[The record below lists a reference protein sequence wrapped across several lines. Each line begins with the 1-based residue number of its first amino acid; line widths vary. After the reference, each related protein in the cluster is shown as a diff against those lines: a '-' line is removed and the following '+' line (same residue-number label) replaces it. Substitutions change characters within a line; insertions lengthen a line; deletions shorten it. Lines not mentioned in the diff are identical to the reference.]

1 MGCVLSEHRRS
12 YLSEEWGVEAHMP
25 KAKQL
30 KLTRFPFSL
39 RCIVASTVAFGAAH
53 DVAHAQVASNPINP
67 GSLAP
72 TREEVE
78 APKQTVAPPATKI
91 AIDPRKAF
99 ESGPCPLRESDVHVA
114 LNSVRFLGPGDDK
127 ISPELATLLASVSI
141 PTTGDQPIAAV
152 CDVRDEANAVLRRA
166 GYVASVQ
173 IPPQEIK
180 DGELQ
185 LVVVAARITEIV
197 VRGNADRYRN
207 VLRPRIE
214 QLKALYPLNEHDA
227 ERILLLAGDVPGLNV
242 QLVLRSAGT
251 KPGEV
256 IGDMTVEA
264 TPLQVI
270 VNVQNAGSRQ
280 LGRELGTIR
289 ADYFGLTGL
298 SDRTFLA
305 LSNSAQ
311 FREQHV
317 IQAGH
322 EIGIGGN
329 GFRVGIRGSYAI
341 SQPTITSLSLR
352 SRTVIAGLD
361 LAYPLIRQVNS
372 GLTAWAGFEYINQE
386 TRVQSGAQ
394 RVPFTRDK
402 ISVAYARLDGFTG
415 ELRADGTSLWN
426 LQGSLELRKGINV
439 FNPSPKSRISGGF
452 SPSRFEGDGRA
463 TVVRGTIDATWFPV
477 HNVSI
482 NATGFG
488 QWSNKALLNLEEF
501 SIGNLT
507 YGRGFDPGANGADRT
522 VAFRIEP
529 RVRLT
534 SAGPAEKP
542 NKFQLE
548 VSAFYDNIHI
558 WNKDTGAIE
567 TRRTLDSIGGGVR
580 AIIAGKLVL
589 DLTYA
594 KPLTRALTT
603 DQDRPPARLLFSL
616 TTKLLPWRAK

>member
-1 MGCVLSEHRRS
+1 MT
-12 YLSEEWGVEAHMP
+12 
-25 KAKQL
+25 KATYS
-30 KLTRFPFSL
+30 KLARLPLSL
-39 RCIVASTVAFGAAH
+39 RYIVASTVALAALP
-53 DVAHAQVASNPINP
+53 DVAHAQAVGNPINP
-67 GSLAP
+67 GTLTP

-78 APKQTVAPPATKI
+78 TPKQAVTPPAAKVS
-91 AIDPRKAF
+91 IDPRKAF
-99 ESGPCPLRESDVHVA
+99 ESGPCPLRESDVRVV
-114 LNSVRFLGPGDDK
+114 LQTVRFLGSGDEK
-127 ISPELATLLASVSI
+127 LAPELATLLASVRI
-141 PTTGDQPIAAV
+141 PTTGDQAIAAV
-152 CDVRDEANAVLRRA
+152 CDVRDEANATLRRA

-227 ERILLLAGDVPGLNV
+227 ERILLLAGDVPGLDV
-242 QLVLRSAGT
+242 QLVLRSAGA

-256 IGDMTVEA
+256 IGDMTVDA
-264 TPLQVI
+264 TPLRVI
-270 VNVQNAGSRQ
+270 ANVQNAGSRQ

-289 ADYFGLTGL
+289 ADYFGLTGM

-322 EIGIGGN
+322 EVGIGGD
-329 GFRVGIRGSYAI
+329 GFRFGVRGSYAI

-352 SRTVIAGLD
+352 SRTIISGLD
-361 LAYPLIRQVNS
+361 LSYPLIRQVNS

-386 TRVQSGAQ
+386 TRVQSGTQ

-402 ISVAYARLDGFTG
+402 LSIAFARLDGFTG
-415 ELRADGTSLWN
+415 KLRADGTSAWS
-426 LQGSLELRKGINV
+426 LQGTLEMRKGINV
-439 FNPSPKSRISGGF
+439 FNPTPKRQISGGF
-452 SPSRFEGDGRA
+452 SPSRFDGDGRA
-463 TVVRGTIDATWFPV
+463 TVVRGTIDATWSFAR
-477 HNVSI
+477 NVSI

-488 QWSNKALLNLEEF
+488 QWTNKALLNLEEF

-507 YGRGFDPGANGADRT
+507 YGRGFDPGANGADKA

-529 RVRLT
+529 RARLT
-534 SAGPAEKP
+534 GAGTAEKP
-542 NKFQLE
+542 NKFHLE

-580 AIIAGKLVL
+580 AIIAGQLVL

-594 KPLTRALTT
+594 KPLRRALTT
-603 DQDRPPARLLFSL
+603 DKDRPPARLLFSL